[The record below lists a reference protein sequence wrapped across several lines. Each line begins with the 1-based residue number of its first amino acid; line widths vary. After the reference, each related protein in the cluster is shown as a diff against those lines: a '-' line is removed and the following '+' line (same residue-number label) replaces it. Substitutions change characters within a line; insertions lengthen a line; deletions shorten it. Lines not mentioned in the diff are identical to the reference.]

1 MTPRLLLAII
11 AGFGLGWFLLSW
23 RVIGTD
29 PGSAAAEALGAALG
43 LMVFISVIGALH
55 KNRVKRLKK

>member
-23 RVIGTD
+23 GAIGTD
-29 PGSAAAEALGAALG
+29 ASAAIQEAIGAALG
-43 LMVFISVIGALH
+43 LLLFISIIGALRRSRA
-55 KNRVKRLKK
+55 KSPK